1 MRKSISASGC
11 VGQASESSSV
21 SLFTLPI
28 LARAFKAYCR
38 TWGFSSPNNPSNDL
52 REKGLDEGTNLWEIT
67 QVSIDIP
74 SRSRGKTM
82 ARVAEL
88 DELILQAIQNLKES
102 ERKEVMNFIEFL
114 KIKEDNTFIEYVNQ
128 RTEEALEAKKRGK
141 RFISLEE
148 LQKDYA

>member
-1 MRKSISASGC
+1 MGD
-11 VGQASESSSV
+11 
-21 SLFTLPI
+21 P
-28 LARAFKAYCR
+28 
-38 TWGFSSPNNPSNDL
+38 PHNDL
-52 REKGLDEGTNLWEIT
+52 QEKGLDEGTDLWEIT